1 MGLSV
6 EKHLELFFH
15 PPRLSSSL
23 SLSFFPLL
31 LVTFFPSVFT
41 YTCHSVGVDGY
52 SESPGLSE
60 LVTLNTF
67 EVLPVSKVKKKK
79 GGGDK

>member
-15 PPRLSSSL
+15 PPVFHPPFAYR
-23 SLSFFPLL
+23 FFPLL

-52 SESPGLSE
+52 SEGPGLSA

-67 EVLPVSKVKKKK
+67 EVLPVS
-79 GGGDK
+79 